1 MRPLKLSMAAFGP
14 YAATQTIDFREAT
27 DAGLFGIY
35 GPTGSGKSSIFS
47 AMTFALFG
55 EAAKKEQPMTTL
67 RSAHANA
74 DLLTEVSFVFELGA
88 KRYLIKRQPEQMR
101 PKARGDGETG
111 HAHAAWLFDVTNVDI
126 DTIDLDG
133 CGTILAEKK
142 VSQVASQLTD
152 ILGYGAE
159 QFRQI
164 VLLPQGRFEKFLTAD
179 SNERLAILRE
189 LFDVSLYRSIS
200 ERLKQQASEA
210 KRAVQDGNRVHGQRL
225 QAEGFESS
233 DALEDGITEAAKAAE
248 EARRESELKDTAESE
263 ANTAHRNAE
272 AVEAQFAAAE
282 KAQKDL
288 NELLSQ
294 EADIEQKR
302 VRAAN
307 AARAQRATDKAT
319 AIRDAEEQLQNA
331 SEAEKQ
337 AHAAN
342 EEAQKNSDAAER
354 TLKVEKDRSGELEA
368 LQRTEA
374 DLGRYSQALAEAE
387 DLKAELVEAEKARL
401 AASKQRDD
409 AQLALEDLT
418 KAVADQESEQAQA
431 QQDEA
436 SRLRLEA
443 QKATVQGNLEKATA
457 YERAASAVT
466 LAERKLVDTRAK
478 FDLATVE
485 KERVEAEAEKAEHA
499 YFSAQAGILAH
510 NLGDGEPCPVCGS
523 EEHPMLATTE
533 GDVGSLKG
541 AFDTAREDLAEAI
554 DAHQAAQ
561 VAYSTAKNSFDE
573 KSETLAQIE
582 EPQTTAEA
590 IREELEKIGGSIE
603 ALGEPQ
609 DVEALQQALAEG
621 KRELGAAEKA
631 LEGAK
636 TKLQTVTTAEA
647 VAKRSYDDQVEDV
660 PEKYRNPSDL
670 EAAIEETVRKI
681 AARKRALDDADEQAK
696 NARVDAATASAILT
710 SAKKAKEDAGNAV
723 QHAREHFAER
733 LSELGLSNE
742 QYEEFV
748 GDVPEVDALMAEVD
762 AFGERLQEAKG
773 AAKQAQ
779 DAIKDTTRPDLT
791 VLLAA
796 QEDAQ
801 QAAADARAVLA
812 TRRARVET
820 LENLKAELA
829 QELARLKQLEEETGP
844 LRLLADAFNGQNE
857 MNTTLE
863 SFAIGAM
870 FDQVLEAANLRLEPM
885 TSGRYRLERDVESTG
900 GRSKRGL
907 DIRVHDIETGRPR
920 NLTTL
925 SGGETFIAALALA
938 LGLSDIVEA
947 SHGAIRLDTIFID
960 EGFGSL
966 DTENDSGTLDRVLQV
981 LQDIV
986 GASRS
991 VGLIS
996 HVPLVQQAVP
1006 VGFSI
1011 QKGIGGSSIEKRA
1024 A

>member
-1 MRPLKLSMAAFGP
+1 MRPLKLSMSAFGP
-14 YAATQTIDFREAT
+14 YAGTESVDFREAT

-55 EAAKKEQPMTTL
+55 EAAKKEQPMTSL
-67 RSAHANA
+67 RSAHASA

-111 HAHAAWLFDVTNVDI
+111 HSHAAWLFDVTDVDI

-142 VSQVASQLTD
+142 VGLVASQLTE

-189 LFDVSLYRSIS
+189 LFDVSLYRSIA
-200 ERLKQQASEA
+200 ERLKQQAIEA
-210 KRAVQDGNRVHGQRL
+210 KRAVQVGYRVHGQRL
-225 QAEGFESS
+225 EAEGFESS
-233 DALEDGITEAAKAAE
+233 DALEDGIAEAKELAE
-248 EARRESELKDTAESE
+248 EARRDSAEMDKAESD
-263 ANTAHRNAE
+263 ATTAYRKAE
-272 AVEAQFAAAE
+272 AIEAQFAAAE
-282 KAQKDL
+282 TAQNCL
-288 NELLSQ
+288 TELQSR
-294 EADIEQKR
+294 EVEIEQKR
-302 VRAAN
+302 VRMAN
-307 AARAQRATDKAT
+307 AVRAQRATDKAT
-319 AIRDAEEQLQNA
+319 AIGDAEKVLKNA
-331 SEAEKQ
+331 FEAEKL
-337 AHAAN
+337 AHEAN
-342 EEAQKNSDAAER
+342 EEAQNNCDAAENA
-354 TLKVEKDRSGELEA
+354 LKAEKDRSGELEG
-368 LQRTEA
+368 LQRTQA
-374 DLGRYSQALAEAE
+374 DLERYSQALTEAE
-387 DLKAELVEAEKARL
+387 DLRVELEEAEKARS
-401 AASKQRDD
+401 AAAEQRDK
-409 AQLALEDLT
+409 AQTALKDLT
-418 KAVADQESEQAQA
+418 KAVANQEEEIAQA
-431 QQDEA
+431 QQAEA
-436 SRLRLEA
+436 SRLKLEA
-443 QKATVQGNLEKATA
+443 KKAAVQGKLDKATA
-457 YERAASAVT
+457 YQKAVST
-466 LAERKLVDTRAK
+466 TADAESKLQDNDAK
-478 FDLATVE
+478 LDLATRE
-485 KERVEAEAEKAEHA
+485 KERVEAEAKKAEQA
-499 YFSAQAGILAH
+499 YFAAQAGILAH
-510 NLGDGEPCPVCGS
+510 HLDEGEPCPVCGS
-523 EEHPMLATTE
+523 EEHPMLATSE
-533 GDVGSLKG
+533 GDVTSLKND
-541 AFDTAREDLAEAI
+541 FDTARADLAKAM

-573 KSETLAQIE
+573 KTQALGELE
-582 EPQTTAEA
+582 EPQARAEA
-590 IREELEKIGGSIE
+590 IREELEEIEGSID
-603 ALGEPQ
+603 ALGEPR
-609 DVEALQQALAEG
+609 DVETLQQALRETKRKHAE
-621 KRELGAAEKA
+621 AEKSR
-631 LEGAK
+631 EDAK
-636 TKLQTVTTAEA
+636 TKLQSAMTAEA
-647 VAKRSYDDQVEDV
+647 VAKRSYDDQIDDV
-660 PEKYRNPSDL
+660 PEKYRIASDL
-670 EAAIEETVRKI
+670 EAAMEETAQNIATRK
-681 AARKRALDDADEQAK
+681 KALDDADEQAK
-696 NARVDAATASAILT
+696 GARTAAATASANLK
-710 SAKKAKEDAGNAV
+710 SAQKAKKNAGNAV
-723 QHAREHFAER
+723 ERALEQFAARLGELD
-733 LSELGLSNE
+733 LSKE
-742 QYEEFV
+742 QYEKFV
-748 GDVPEVDALMAEVD
+748 EDVPEIDALKAEVD
-762 AFGERLQEAKG
+762 AFEVSLREAKG

-779 DAIKDTTRPDLT
+779 AAIKDATRPDLAS
-791 VLLAA
+791 LLAA
-796 QEDAQ
+796 HEDAQ
-801 QAAADARAVLA
+801 KAATAAREALA
-812 TRRARVET
+812 TKRARTET

-829 QELARLKQLEEETGP
+829 EELARLQQLEEETGP
-844 LRLLADAFNGQNE
+844 LRLLADAFSGQNE

-900 GRSKRGL
+900 GRAKRGL

-1006 VGFSI
+1006 VGFTI
-1011 QKGIGGSSIEKRA
+1011 QKGIGGSSIEKRVA
-1024 A
+1024 